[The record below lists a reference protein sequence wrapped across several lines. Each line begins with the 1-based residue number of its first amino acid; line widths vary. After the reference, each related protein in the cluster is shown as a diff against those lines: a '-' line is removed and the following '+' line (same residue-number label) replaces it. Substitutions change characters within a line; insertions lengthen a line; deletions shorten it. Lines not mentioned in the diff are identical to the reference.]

1 MKICCWLVSSKS
13 VFLQERVLC
22 FFSKV
27 TWITT
32 KPLDAKSC
40 RGFAR
45 SDQLG
50 DAKCRN
56 AAALGRDC
64 FGRTQYEIE
73 EQEIQDTYLNNGEN
87 HEDNDGFD
95 T

>member
-1 MKICCWLVSSKS
+1 MKICCWLYPNPCSYKKGFS
-13 VFLQERVLC
+13 VLR
-22 FFSKV
+22 V

-56 AAALGRDC
+56 VAALARDC
-64 FGRTQYEIE
+64 LRRTQYEIE
-73 EQEIQDTYLNNGEN
+73 EQEITGHLSEQW
-87 HEDNDGFD
+87 
-95 T
+95 

>member
-1 MKICCWLVSSKS
+1 MSGTDDVCCPRRMKICCWLVSKS
-13 VFLQERVLC
+13 VFLQERF

-45 SDQLG
+45 SDKLG
-50 DAKCRN
+50 DAKYRN
-56 AAALGRDC
+56 VVALARDC
-64 FGRTQYEIE
+64 LERTQYEIE
-73 EQEIQDTYLNNGEN
+73 E
-87 HEDNDGFD
+87 
-95 T
+95 

>member
-1 MKICCWLVSSKS
+1 MVNENMLLVGICTLTRKGFLFS
-13 VFLQERVLC
+13 V

-56 AAALGRDC
+56 VATLARDC
-64 FGRTQYEIE
+64 LEHTQHQIE
-73 EQEIQDTYLNNGEN
+73 EQEITGHLS
-87 HEDNDGFD
+87 
-95 T
+95 

>member
-1 MKICCWLVSSKS
+1 MKICCWLVSKS
-13 VFLQERVLC
+13 VFLQERFF

-45 SDQLG
+45 SDKLG
-50 DAKCRN
+50 DAKYRN
-56 AAALGRDC
+56 VVALARDC
-64 FGRTQYEIE
+64 LERTQYEIE
-73 EQEIQDTYLNNGEN
+73 E
-87 HEDNDGFD
+87 
-95 T
+95 